1 MKKLLSLF
9 CTLSLSAAL
18 LAGCSGGNGNTN
30 AAADGAESTSPT
42 LTEPETTSQQET
54 AAPVD
59 VNVMALKGPTA
70 MGMVEF
76 MSQADTGE
84 LTDNNYHFSITAATD
99 ESPPL
104 WPKGL
109 RILLRSRPIW
119 LPSSITTPRAA
130 CRCWPSTPWV
140 CFTS

>member
-59 VNVMALKGPTA
+59 VNVMALKPKRVVTNA
-70 MGMVEF
+70 KPL
-76 MSQADTGE
+76 ADTPIVNLSRYRARSLPIAG
-84 LTDNNYHFSITAATD
+84 A
-99 ESPPL
+99 
-104 WPKGL
+104 
-109 RILLRSRPIW
+109 LLREEDRGETQMSLLEPEEQ
-119 LPSSITTPRAA
+119 
-130 CRCWPSTPWV
+130 
-140 CFTS
+140 

>member
-59 VNVMALKGPTA
+59 VNVMALKGPRCLL
-70 MGMVEF
+70 VFQERVCPR
-76 MSQADTGE
+76 QTGSA
-84 LTDNNYHFSITAATD
+84 F
-99 ESPPL
+99 
-104 WPKGL
+104 GFL
-109 RILLRSRPIW
+109 R
-119 LPSSITTPRAA
+119 
-130 CRCWPSTPWV
+130 
-140 CFTS
+140 